1 MSIMLHCNKKLF
13 KNVNAFCIMCQ
24 YILSKIISSKVFL
37 PLTGLI
43 KPHLTLGKKL
53 FSQVYFSEIN
63 LCFTLLRNCGERM
76 YLFERVALVLSS
88 A

>member
-1 MSIMLHCNKKLF
+1 MHSASC
-13 KNVNAFCIMCQ
+13 A
-24 YILSKIISSKVFL
+24 SKIILGKIIFSKVFV

-43 KPHLTLGKKL
+43 KPHLILGKKL

-63 LCFTLLRNCGERM
+63 LCFTLLSNCGGERM